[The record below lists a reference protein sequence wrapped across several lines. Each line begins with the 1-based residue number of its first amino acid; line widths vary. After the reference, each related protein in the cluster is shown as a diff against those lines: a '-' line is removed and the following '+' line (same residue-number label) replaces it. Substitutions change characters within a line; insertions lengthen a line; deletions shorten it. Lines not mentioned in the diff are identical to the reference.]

1 MFGLTTTRRLA
12 REVAAQKAETDRQRR
27 RAETAENHA
36 ATAVF
41 NRKQVIRQLAEADA
55 TNRRLHGRIEELGRR
70 NSLLT
75 EADPDYAA
83 QLERSVARL
92 RTAGKRVIA
101 AWWAESKRAD
111 RLQQRLDDAVGLGP
125 RGIKDSGAWQ
135 PAWRSPKGEA
145 S

>member
-1 MFGLTTTRRLA
+1 MRLPFVSRNRYDAVCADRERIRGERDQFAKDRDAQRAAA
-12 REVAAQKAETDRQRR
+12 RASAP
-27 RAETAENHA
+27 
-36 ATAVF
+36 
-41 NRKQVIRQLAEADA
+41 QLAEADA
-55 TNRRLHGRIEELGRR
+55 TNRRLNGRIEELGRR

-111 RLQQRLDDAVGLGP
+111 RLQQRLDDAVGLHYG
-125 RGIKDSGAWQ
+125 GHIEDSGRWQ
-135 PAWRSPKGEA
+135 PGFRKPKGDQ
-145 S
+145 